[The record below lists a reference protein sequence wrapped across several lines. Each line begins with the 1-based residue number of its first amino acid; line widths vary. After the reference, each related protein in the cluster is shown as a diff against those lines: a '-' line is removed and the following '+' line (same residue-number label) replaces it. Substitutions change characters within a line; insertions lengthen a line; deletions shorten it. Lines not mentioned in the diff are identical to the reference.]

1 MPKPKHYLLVLY
13 THFICCISLRLS
25 SCIVDGASM
34 QHIIYGETISGEA
47 HSCLFFIWYM
57 SKILCCKCNELQAF
71 DHVRIFVG
79 FSIVSSLIMCVNIE
93 YISSEGG
100 GVWLWII
107 NLLGVVTGIYI
118 FIWYLIE
125 SYVREQNDS
134 RWWDPPVLVSGV
146 HAVNWCMLF

>member
-1 MPKPKHYLLVLY
+1 
-13 THFICCISLRLS
+13 
-25 SCIVDGASM
+25 M

-79 FSIVSSLIMCVNIE
+79 FSIVSSLILCVNIE
-93 YISSEGG
+93 YIASEGG
-100 GVWLWII
+100 GVLLWII